1 MLKLRLI
8 SGFVL
13 ASLVVLFLWLD
24 YSYPLLGVSGLWLI
38 IPVMFF
44 ALGTATEIIRLV
56 AKAGI
61 NISHTASV
69 FASVLPILSAYLP
82 NLNSS
87 NYQAGQ
93 PYCPLSNTACV
104 VCGIG
109 FSIGVILF
117 FQILGYGRKTHGE
130 SIRII
135 VFSTFVALYVGT
147 PFATLILI
155 RGLGEESWG
164 LFALLTTVLS
174 VKSGDVGAY
183 LVGNLVGQ
191 VKLSPNVSPGKTY
204 EGAIGGAAFSVM
216 CSFICFY
223 WLALGYPVHSDLP
236 LWLPALFGIVCSIF
250 GILGDLS
257 ESLIKRELGVK
268 DSGFLFPGMGGVWDV
283 TDSIM
288 GAATPAYLVLYFAQ
302 DFCRPI

>member
-13 ASLVVLFLWLD
+13 SSLVVLFLWLD
-24 YSYPLLGVSGLWLI
+24 SSHPFLGIPGFWLI

-61 NISHTASV
+61 NINPITSV
-69 FASVLPILSAYLP
+69 FASALPILSAYLP
-82 NLNSS
+82 NLNSP
-87 NYQAGQ
+87 NYQTGQ
-93 PYCPLSNTACV
+93 SYCLLSTTTCM

-109 FSIGVILF
+109 LSIGLILF
-117 FQILGYGRKTHGE
+117 FQILDYGRKTHGE
-130 SIRII
+130 SIRTV

-155 RGLGEESWG
+155 RGLGDESWG
-164 LFALLTTVLS
+164 LFALLTTVFS
-174 VKSGDVGAY
+174 VKAGDVGAY
-183 LVGNLVGQ
+183 LIGNLVGQ

-204 EGAIGGAAFSVM
+204 EGAIGGVIFSIM
-216 CSFICFY
+216 CSFICFH
-223 WLALGYPVHSDLP
+223 WLTPKPSLYPDLP
-236 LWLPALFGIVCSIF
+236 LWVPILFGIVCSVF

-257 ESLIKRELGVK
+257 ESLIKRELDVK

-288 GAATPAYLVLYFAQ
+288 GAATPAYLVLISAQ
-302 DFCRPI
+302 DFCRPA